1 MEPFKYFSKYFYS
14 TKLSTYLVKKFIE
27 EYSDKEEFSIEE
39 LIIFINREKDK
50 SVKRKFL
57 LENFNEIIDRQWK
70 RERKEKSRREFLDDY
85 FDNYSPESDDTLSKW
100 RKNEPKKIE
109 YRLQLLP
116 YLEEMDVAREMF
128 NQYYFEE
135 IWKKEFVKQI
145 MTDGSVSESL
155 EMGMLSRELSLNPF
169 ILSSLRLLSN
179 DINNEVKKSLNKNHR
194 YFVKNIYDFDA
205 PHMKPMNERIVED
218 IFHKINSSPRFTEI
232 SSYHYPSQTEI
243 LDKFCDYLKSSIDF
257 LNSDDEYESD
267 HSESDTYREWDF
279 VNKKYK
285 GLKNHRFYIYKKVK
299 YKWFKIA
306 PILKYN
312 TDLEIYNRIT
322 ELSSGEKISQKVIKI
337 IQNKMVQQ
345 IIHRN
350 IYPEVI
356 YVDRGR
362 IEHCVRRIPSF
373 KDTKIKKNLVIK
385 KYNSIFIKQIE
396 KIRFRIIKYY
406 FKTLVTP
413 KSRILKIR
421 KTNISRSQKLYNH
434 FKIQESFDKRIRRR
448 PNLLKQAEKI
458 DYFKKIGDVF

>member
-27 EYSDKEEFSIEE
+27 EYSDEEEFSIEE

-50 SVKRKFL
+50 SVKREFL

-85 FDNYSPESDDTLSKW
+85 FDNYSPESDDTLYKW

-109 YRLQLLP
+109 YRLELLP

-135 IWKKEFVKQI
+135 VWKKEFVRQI
-145 MTDGSVSESL
+145 MTDSSVAESL

-169 ILSSLRLLSN
+169 LLSSLRLLSN
-179 DINNEVKKSLNKNHR
+179 NINNEVKKSLNKKHR

-205 PHMKPMNERIVED
+205 PHMKPMNKRIVED
-218 IFHKINSSPRFTEI
+218 IFYKINSSPSFTEI
-232 SSYHYPSQTEI
+232 PSYHYPSQTEI
-243 LDKFCDYLKSSIDF
+243 FDKFCDYLKSSIDF

-267 HSESDTYREWDF
+267 YSESDTYREWDF

-285 GLKNHRFYIYKKVK
+285 GLNNHRFYIHKQVK
-299 YKWFKIA
+299 RKWYKIA

-322 ELSSGEKISQKVIKI
+322 ELSSGKKIPQKVIKI

-345 IIHRN
+345 IIHLN

-356 YVDRGR
+356 YVDKGE
-362 IEHCVRRIPSF
+362 IKHCVRCIPSF
-373 KDTKIKKNLVIK
+373 KDTKIKRNLVIK
-385 KYNSIFIKQIE
+385 KYDSIFIKQIE
-396 KIRFRIIKYY
+396 KIRFRVIKYY
-406 FKTLVTP
+406 FKMVVTP

-421 KTNISRSQKLYNH
+421 KTNISGFQKLYNH

-448 PNLLKQAEKI
+448 PSVLERAEKF
-458 DYFKKIGDVF
+458 DFFKKIKNDL

>member
-27 EYSDKEEFSIEE
+27 EYSDEEEFSIEE

-50 SVKRKFL
+50 SVKREFL

-85 FDNYSPESDDTLSKW
+85 FDNYSPESDDTLYKW

-109 YRLQLLP
+109 YRLELLP

-135 IWKKEFVKQI
+135 VWKKEFVRQI
-145 MTDGSVSESL
+145 MTDSSVAESL

-169 ILSSLRLLSN
+169 LLSSLRLLSN
-179 DINNEVKKSLNKNHR
+179 DINNEVKKSLNKKHR

-218 IFHKINSSPRFTEI
+218 IFYKINSSPSFTEI
-232 SSYHYPSQTEI
+232 PSYHYPSQTEI
-243 LDKFCDYLKSSIDF
+243 FDKFCDYLKSSIDF
-257 LNSDDEYESD
+257 LNSGDEYESD
-267 HSESDTYREWDF
+267 YSESDTYREWDF

-285 GLKNHRFYIYKKVK
+285 GLNNHRFYIHKQVK
-299 YKWFKIA
+299 RKWYKIA

-322 ELSSGEKISQKVIKI
+322 ELSSGKKIPQKVIKI

-345 IIHRN
+345 IIHLN

-356 YVDRGR
+356 YVDKGE
-362 IEHCVRRIPSF
+362 IKHCVRCIPSF
-373 KDTKIKKNLVIK
+373 KDTKIKRNLVIK
-385 KYNSIFIKQIE
+385 KYDSIFIKQIE
-396 KIRFRIIKYY
+396 KIRFRVIKYY
-406 FKTLVTP
+406 FKMVVTP

-421 KTNISRSQKLYNH
+421 KTNISGFQKLYNH

-448 PNLLKQAEKI
+448 PSVLERAEKF
-458 DYFKKIGDVF
+458 DFFKKIKNDL